1 MLLSADYLL
10 KTPPEKRLA
19 DESSS
24 LVLLDSLSRRIEE
37 QVRLLS
43 SKKIVDPDETPVT
56 MEDVRKCENWQL
68 HMSNLKMLKDAKGCS
83 DTNQIL
89 KKATSL
95 WKNLRNSKSF
105 INGAKNERKKSLKSN
120 AMDALVRGRILTVK
134 PSNAIGF
141 EQDTVHPDAKNAVV
155 RKLVPKLNK
164 KVEKFRYRNELSAT
178 FLTHLDKVGIHK
190 PPKSALATTMSS
202 TLRGTAED
210 ERPKTSLP
218 RLFS

>member
-1 MLLSADYLL
+1 
-10 KTPPEKRLA
+10 
-19 DESSS
+19 
-24 LVLLDSLSRRIEE
+24 
-37 QVRLLS
+37 
-43 SKKIVDPDETPVT
+43 
-56 MEDVRKCENWQL
+56 
-68 HMSNLKMLKDAKGCS
+68 
-83 DTNQIL
+83 
-89 KKATSL
+89 
-95 WKNLRNSKSF
+95 
-105 INGAKNERKKSLKSN
+105 
-120 AMDALVRGRILTVK
+120 MDALVRGRILTVK

-141 EQDTVHPDAKNAVV
+141 EQVIGVLGGLFATLVVGVVGVVRLFLLSLLAALLMLSSSFLLQDTVHPDAKNAVV